1 VGELN
6 CIFSRFGRQRFSSA
20 AVALLFLGIASL
32 IATAQTS
39 STGTIVGTVTD
50 QSGAVVSGAKVMV
63 TNLATNQTANFT
75 TTSSGLYDAGPLVPG
90 RYKVNV
96 EAKSLKAPELVL
108 TVEVGVLAI
117 GNVRLDGGQGNKL
130 AEVQR
135 STFSVNTEQATVQ
148 NVVTAQQIEIL
159 PINGR
164 NFLDLAQLA
173 PGVQIEDGSG
183 FDPTKNGF
191 LSVSIGGRA
200 GRTARIELDGIDISD
215 ENVGTTTQNISATAI
230 QEFQVAQSSLDLSSS
245 ITSSG
250 TLNVTSKSGSN
261 GLHGQGTYFFRDQA
275 AGFAKFPG
283 GQAIPYQRNQPG
295 GNVGGPIIKDK
306 LFFFADV
313 QHTKQDFQNAVV
325 FPGNFASLSGAYNAP
340 SRDTE
345 YLGKLDYV
353 FRHNAHLFYR
363 FTYNDNSVLRPSSDF
378 SPFLNRDNTQ
388 GHALGLDFNTGS
400 LTHSL
405 RFGYGKFWNGIS
417 PASGGGIYDPFPSL
431 NIVIGALVTGPNN
444 LAPQVTI
451 QSNKQ
456 ARYDGSKPWKNHIFR
471 YGFAVN
477 RIAAGGFAAFGA
489 DAPTVT
495 ADPANTSNL
504 GTLIGAATN
513 PLNYAVTGITVAN
526 GRGFFSEK
534 PSFGYP
540 GGGNSDTRIEFYA
553 GDVWKMRPNLTLSY
567 GLHYVRDTGR
577 TDSDLAPIP
586 CSATT
591 LISCNGN
598 LLDQFGYGGLGNRVH
613 QPNKNFGPQVGFA
626 WDPSGKGTTVF
637 RGGVGLYYENNLFN
651 NTLFDRTVRLQK
663 AQVFGSMNLCPSGN
677 LPWPDGS
684 VHTTSDGLDIAS
696 QICGQPIGATVN
708 GVVVGSAIADLQHS
722 YESAVAAA
730 GPTSNPFFVGNNLN
744 TFGSLLAPTYVSPR
758 SVQMNLGF
766 QKQIKRGTIL
776 SVDYVRN
783 VGTHFL
789 LGVDTNQVGDSRN
802 LNVGAAQAAIA
813 ATTQSYNCGGGYSEA
828 AVQCAIAGGATI
840 INFAKNGLDSANAY
854 CGGFPCALFGLP
866 NAAFGGINPNVG
878 ANEMFFPVGRS
889 LYTGIQ
895 TSLRSDVQSPFRG
908 ATHMNLQIS
917 YAFSKFQNNVPTGGS
932 TIQGDQ
938 DFLTAARDYRSPN
951 RFFGPAGQD
960 RKHQLSFGAI
970 IDLVKGFQLSGIGH
984 IDSPLPLTLFLPQEF
999 QGGDIFI
1006 SDVTGDGTVGDIVPG
1021 SNVGSFGRSVSPSG
1035 LNHFVSNYLT
1045 TSGGHL
1051 TPAGQALVNAGVM
1064 TQQDLVSL
1072 GATTPVSCSVGQQG
1086 FLSNGIPCINTPPGS
1101 NAGLGWLKSID
1112 LRLAWTLHIKERV
1125 SLQPSVMF
1133 YNAFNFANFD
1143 GPANLPSGI
1152 LGGTPGYNI
1161 NNLTNFSACTSCNAK
1176 QSTRIGPGSGTFSFG
1191 APREAEFAINL
1202 TF

>member
-1 VGELN
+1 V
-6 CIFSRFGRQRFSSA
+6 A
-20 AVALLFLGIASL
+20 KALLFLAIASL
-32 IATAQTS
+32 FAAAQTS
-39 STGTIVGTVTD
+39 VSTGGIVGTVTD
-50 QSGAVVSGAKVMV
+50 QSGAVVSGAKVTI
-63 TNLATNQTANFT
+63 TNLGTNQAANFA
-75 TTSSGLYDAGPLVPG
+75 TTSSGLYNSGSIVPG
-90 RYKVNV
+90 RYKVTV
-96 EAKSLKAPELVL
+96 EAKGFKTTEMGL
-108 TVEVGVLAI
+108 TVQVGAVTTANIRLEVGQENTV
-117 GNVRLDGGQGNKL
+117 VQVQ
-130 AEVQR
+130 AESVA
-135 STFSVNTEQATVQ
+135 VNTEQATVQ
-148 NVVTAQQIEIL
+148 GVVTAQQIENL

-164 NFLDLAQLA
+164 NFLDLAQLE
-173 PGVQIEDGSG
+173 PGVQIQDGSG

-191 LSVSIGGRA
+191 ASISIGGRA

-215 ENVGTTTQNISATAI
+215 ENVGTTTQNIAASAI
-230 QEFQVAQSSLDLSSS
+230 QEFQIAQSSLDLSSS
-245 ITSSG
+245 LTSSG
-250 TLNVTSKSGSN
+250 TVNVTTRSGTN
-261 GLHGQGTYFFRDQA
+261 ALHGQGTYFFRDQSV
-275 AGFAKFPG
+275 GFAKFPG
-283 GQAIPYQRNQPG
+283 GQSIPYQRNQPG
-295 GNVGGPIIKDK
+295 GNIGGPIIKDK

-313 QHTKQDFQNAVV
+313 EHTKQDFQNAVV
-325 FPGNFASLSGAYNAP
+325 FPGNFASLSGAYSAP
-340 SRDTE
+340 FRDTE
-345 YLGKLDYV
+345 YLGKLDYT

-363 FTYNDNSVLRPSSDF
+363 FTHNQNSVLRPSSDF
-378 SPFLNRDNTQ
+378 SPFLNRDNTN
-388 GHALGLDFNTGS
+388 GHAVGLDFNTGS
-400 LTHSL
+400 FTHSV
-405 RFGYGKFWNGIS
+405 RVGYGKFWNGIS
-417 PASGGGIYDPFPSL
+417 PPSGGGIYDPFPSL
-431 NIVIGALVTGPNN
+431 NIVIGALATGPNL

-456 ARYDGSKPWKNHIFR
+456 AKYDGSKPWKNHIFR

-489 DAPTVT
+489 DAPEVV

-504 GTLIGAATN
+504 GSLAGGASN
-513 PLNYAVTGITVAN
+513 PLNYAVTGITVWN
-526 GRGFFSEK
+526 GQGFFSEK

-540 GGGNSDTRIEFYA
+540 AGGNFDTRIEAYA
-553 GDVWKMRPNLTLSY
+553 GDAWKIRPNLTLSY

-591 LISCNGN
+591 LISCTGN

-637 RGGVGLYYENNLFN
+637 RGGVGLYYENNVFN
-651 NTLFDRTVRLQK
+651 NILFDRTIRLQK
-663 AQVFGSMNLCPSGN
+663 ALVFGSVDLCPSGN

-684 VHTTSDGLDIAS
+684 VHTSSDGLDIAS

-708 GVVVGSAIADLQHS
+708 GVVVGSAIADLQHT
-722 YESAVAAA
+722 YEAAVAAA
-730 GPTSNPFFVGNNLN
+730 GPSNNAFFVGNNLN
-744 TFGSLLAPTYVSPR
+744 TFASLLAPTYVSPR

-789 LGVDTNQVGDSRN
+789 LGVDTNQVGDARN

-813 ATTQSYNCGGGYSEA
+813 ATTQSYNCGGGYTEA
-828 AVQCAIAGGATI
+828 GIQCAIANGATI
-840 INFAKNGLDSANAY
+840 INFAKNGLDSANSY
-854 CGGFPCALFGLP
+854 CGGFPCFLLGQP
-866 NAAFGGINPNVG
+866 NAAFGGVNPNVG
-878 ANEMFFPVGRS
+878 VNEMFFPVGRS
-889 LYTGIQ
+889 LYTGLQI
-895 TSLRSDVQSPFRG
+895 SLRSDVQSPFRG

-960 RKHQLSFGAI
+960 RRHQLSFGAI

-984 IDSPLPLTLFLPQEF
+984 IDSPLPLTMFLPQEF

-1006 SDVTGDGTVGDIVPG
+1006 NDVTGDGTVGDVVPG
-1021 SNVGSFGRSVSPSG
+1021 SNVGSFGRSVKANG
-1035 LNHFVSNYLT
+1035 LTHFVSNYLST
-1045 TSGGHL
+1045 AGGHL
-1051 TPAGQALVNAGVM
+1051 TPAGQALVNAGIM
-1064 TQQDLVSL
+1064 TQQDLVTL

-1086 FLSNGIPCINTPPGS
+1086 FLSDGIPCTNTPPRS

-1112 LRLAWTLHIKERV
+1112 LHLGWTYRIKERV
-1125 SLQPSVMF
+1125 SLQPSVTF

-1143 GPANLPSGI
+1143 GPANLPSGV
-1152 LGGTPGYNI
+1152 LGGTPGYNL
-1161 NNLTNFSACTSCNAK
+1161 NNLTNFSACTSCSAK
-1176 QSTRIGPGSGTFSFG
+1176 QSTRIGPGSGTFSLG
-1191 APREAEFAINL
+1191 APRQAEFAIKL

>member
-1 VGELN
+1 M
-6 CIFSRFGRQRFSSA
+6 
-20 AVALLFLGIASL
+20 ALLFLAIASL
-32 IATAQTS
+32 TATAQTS
-39 STGTIVGTVTD
+39 SSGSIVGTVTD
-50 QSGAVVSGAKVMV
+50 QSGAVVAGAKVTI

-96 EAKSLKAPELVL
+96 EAKSFKTLELVL
-108 TVEVGVLAI
+108 PVELGAVSG
-117 GNVRLDGGQGNKL
+117 GNVRLYVAQPDTL
-130 AEVQR
+130 PSVQR

-148 NVVTAQQIEIL
+148 GVVTPQQIENL

-164 NFLDLAQLA
+164 NFLDLAQLE

-191 LSVSIGGRA
+191 SSISIGGRA
-200 GRTARIELDGIDISD
+200 GRTARIELDGVDISD
-215 ENVGTTTQNISATAI
+215 ENVGTTTQNIAASAI
-230 QEFQVAQSSLDLSSS
+230 QEFQIAQSSLDLSSS
-245 ITSSG
+245 LTSSG
-250 TLNVTSKSGSN
+250 TVNVTTRSGTN
-261 GLHGQGTYFFRDQA
+261 ALHGQGTYFFRDQRV
-275 AGFAKFPG
+275 GFAKFPG
-283 GQAIPYQRNQPG
+283 GQAVPYQRNQPG

-313 QHTKQDFQNAVV
+313 EHTKQDFQNAVV
-325 FPGNFASLSGAYNAP
+325 FPGNFAGLSGAYSAP
-340 SRDTE
+340 FRDTE
-345 YLGKLDYV
+345 YIGKLDYTL
-353 FRHNAHLFYR
+353 RHNAHLFYR

-378 SPFLNRDNTQ
+378 SPFLNRDNTK
-388 GHALGLDFNTGS
+388 GHAVGLDFNTGS
-400 LTHSL
+400 FTHSL

-417 PASGGGIYDPFPSL
+417 PASGSGIYDPFPSL
-431 NIVIGALVTGPNN
+431 NIVIGALATGPNL

-456 ARYDGSKPWKNHIFR
+456 ARYDGSKPWNNHIFR

-477 RIAAGGFAAFGA
+477 RIVNGGFAAFGA
-489 DAPTVT
+489 DAPTVN

-504 GTLIGAATN
+504 GGLPGGASN
-513 PLNYAVTGITVAN
+513 PLNYAVTAITVWN
-526 GRGFFSEK
+526 GQGFFSEK

-540 GGGNSDTRIEFYA
+540 AGGNFDTRIEFYA
-553 GDVWKMRPNLTLSY
+553 GDSWKIRPNLTLSY
-567 GLHYVRDTGR
+567 GLRYVRDTGR

-598 LLDQFGYGGLGNRVH
+598 LLDQFGYGGLGNRVR
-613 QPNKNFGPQVGFA
+613 QPNKNFGPQFGLA

-637 RGGVGLYYENNLFN
+637 RAGAGVYYENNVFN
-651 NTLFDRTVRLQK
+651 NILFDRTIRLQK
-663 AQVFGSMNLCPSGN
+663 AQVFGSVGLCPSGN

-684 VHTTSDGLDIAS
+684 VHTSSDGLDIAT
-696 QICGQPIGATVN
+696 QICGQPIGGTVN
-708 GVVVGSAIADLQHS
+708 GVVVGSAIGDLQHS
-722 YESAVAAA
+722 YEAAVAAA
-730 GPTSNPFFVGNNLN
+730 GPTNNAFFVGNNLN
-744 TFGSLLAPTYVSPR
+744 TFGSLLAPDYVTPR

-766 QKQIKRGTIL
+766 QKQIKRGTVL

-789 LGVDTNQVGDSRN
+789 LGVDTNQVGDSRH
-802 LNVGAAQAAIA
+802 LDVGAAQAAIA
-813 ATTQSYNCGGGYSEA
+813 ATTSSYGCGGGYTEA
-828 AVQCAIAGGATI
+828 AIQCAIAGGASI

-854 CGGFPCALFGLP
+854 CGGFPCSLFGLP

-889 LYTGIQ
+889 LYSGLQ
-895 TSLRSDVQSPFRG
+895 TSLRSDVQDPFHG

-960 RKHQLSFGAI
+960 RRQQLSLGAI
-970 IDLVKGFQLSGIGH
+970 FDLVKGFQLSAIGH
-984 IDSPLPLTLFLPQEF
+984 LDSPLPLTMFLPQEF

-1021 SNVGSFGRSVSPSG
+1021 SNVGSFGRSVKPG
-1035 LNHFVSNYLT
+1035 RLNQFVNKYLGT
-1045 TSGGHL
+1045 YAAQL

-1064 TQQDLVSL
+1064 TQQDLVTL
-1072 GATTPVSCSVGQQG
+1072 GGTTPINCPLGQQG
-1086 FLSNGIPCINTPPGS
+1086 FLSNGIPCINTPPRG
-1101 NAGLGWLKSID
+1101 NAGLGWLKSVD
-1112 LRLAWTLHIKERV
+1112 VHFGWTYRIKERV
-1125 SLQPSVMF
+1125 SLQPSVAV
-1133 YNAFNFANFD
+1133 YNVLNLANFD
-1143 GPANLPSGI
+1143 GPANLPSGV

-1161 NNLTNFSACTSCNAK
+1161 NNLTSFSACSNCSAK
-1176 QSTRIGPGSGTFSFG
+1176 QSTRIGPGSGTFSLG
-1191 APREAEFAINL
+1191 APREVEFAL
-1202 TF
+1202 KLSF